1 MAKAVKKKNKS
12 AKSGLRRRERRFSTS
27 PTFMPVWV
35 AIVGMVG
42 AALLGS
48 GVFGLWILDPPL
60 SLASYLVAAGGFGL
74 GVALWF
80 GQPSESA
87 VMVGDAGIGVEDGRE
102 TLRVPWYELR
112 SLRIIGGS
120 VVAEGKS
127 LKLKFLLGANRDA
140 TAWALKEAAERV
152 PNVIDVSKDIAATLP
167 DPKKVKGYDQN
178 VKDDQVTGIRCAASD
193 KIINLE
199 DDARACPKCGQIYH
213 KDGVPERCTSCDTE
227 LRGRVLR
234 V

>member
-1 MAKAVKKKNKS
+1 
-12 AKSGLRRRERRFSTS
+12 
-27 PTFMPVWV
+27 MPVWV